1 MKLLPILTEEMLKL
15 ALDIRLKVFVEEQG
29 VPRELEMDEYD
40 VSPAA
45 CHHYLLMKDDMP
57 IATGRWKPF
66 EPGVVKMQRIAV
78 LKPYRGLGAG
88 SILLEGMEG
97 EASRLGYRESLLD
110 AQCTAE
116 NFYLKLGYL
125 TESSEPFLDAD
136 IPHVRMRKVLY

>member
-15 ALDIRLKVFVEEQG
+15 AFDIRFKVFVEEQG
-29 VPRELEMDEYD
+29 VPREEEMDEYD

-45 CHHYLLMKDDMP
+45 CHHYLLMKDNLP

-88 SILLEGMEG
+88 SILLEGMEEDRLPIRVSG
-97 EASRLGYRESLLD
+97 IVIGCPMYGGKFLLEAWLPYGIQRTFHGRGYPPC
-110 AQCTAE
+110 AHA
-116 NFYLKLGYL
+116 
-125 TESSEPFLDAD
+125 
-136 IPHVRMRKVLY
+136 